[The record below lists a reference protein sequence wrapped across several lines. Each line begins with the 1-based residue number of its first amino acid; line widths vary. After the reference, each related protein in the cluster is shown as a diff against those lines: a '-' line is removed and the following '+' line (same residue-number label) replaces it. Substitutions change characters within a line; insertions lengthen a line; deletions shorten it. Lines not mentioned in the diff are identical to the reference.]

1 MNHGTMGEPQQ
12 PWNKDANF
20 RTPEAQVCISTTS
33 SPVPYESI
41 HQPMTLKWHSVFSP
55 YQYTLCELPP
65 AVKKV
70 LRRWRRIRQNYRMPL
85 NNIIVKHVDR
95 RLRGSDEIGQL
106 VYSPDFTNT
115 YYHPISSHI
124 ARKNPVFGGSV
135 HVDRTF
141 YERLT
146 CGQQL
151 AISSFDF
158 GLNTV

>member
-106 VYSPDFTNT
+106 VYSP
-115 YYHPISSHI
+115 
-124 ARKNPVFGGSV
+124 VFGGSV